1 VNSPAV
7 VQFARW
13 RAVLLWL
20 SLAGFSFGVWSGSAL
35 LFFGAFLADR
45 EQLVDW
51 HWIVGLVML
60 GPYGV
65 YQLRHYLRVRAW
77 TGRVHFN
84 VGLATFCSVL
94 ALLATGIPLIFWPHH
109 ADLLAT
115 VLDLLHAILS
125 FVFLI
130 LIAVHLTLVT
140 RITLGN
146 QGEASDAKLYAV
158 RAVKLALWLP
168 PVLGLAGFIAVL
180 VV

>member
-1 VNSPAV
+1 
-7 VQFARW
+7 
-13 RAVLLWL
+13 
-20 SLAGFSFGVWSGSAL
+20 
-35 LFFGAFLADR
+35 
-45 EQLVDW
+45 
-51 HWIVGLVML
+51 
-60 GPYGV
+60 
-65 YQLRHYLRVRAW
+65 
-77 TGRVHFN
+77 
-84 VGLATFCSVL
+84 
-94 ALLATGIPLIFWPHH
+94 
-109 ADLLAT
+109 
-115 VLDLLHAILS
+115 LHAILS